1 MIQPRILIKGDFTSK
16 NIEITTNLISNRAI
30 SDDVEK
36 QIDKV
41 WQETVE
47 NAKKSSQLIF
57 DGESFRLDSYTVNAG
72 ILKLELSKFKYKVRS
87 SLNKLKDELGNLGDE
102 YYCNGLAIGGI
113 IKTKDNKFIFGRRS
127 GNTITNNSVDF
138 IGGIL
143 EPEVIKGAE
152 DLFRYN
158 KQEMLEEIGLN
169 ETYIISQKLIAL
181 VLSPSTNI
189 IMLTYTRLNIDS
201 GEVKNIF
208 EQSNDKFEMS
218 ELVFINEDKLIEYL
232 HKLGGYKVAVA
243 ELLKDSPELIG
254 N

>member
-36 QIDKV
+36 RIDTV
-41 WQETVE
+41 WQETIE
-47 NAKKSSQLIF
+47 NAKKNNQLIF
-57 DGESFRLDSYTVNAG
+57 DGESFRLDSYIVDAG

-87 SLNKLKDELGNLGDE
+87 SLNKLKNELEKLGEE

-113 IKTKDNKFIFGRRS
+113 IKTKDNKFVFGRRS
-127 GNTITNNSVDF
+127 GNTITNNSEDF

-143 EPEVIKGAE
+143 EPDVIKDAE
-152 DLFRYN
+152 DLFKYN
-158 KQEMLEEIGLN
+158 KQEILEEIGLN
-169 ETYIISQKLIAL
+169 ENHIISQKLIAL

-189 IMLTYTRLNIDS
+189 IMLTFTKLNIDS
-201 GEVKNIF
+201 DEIKNIF

-218 ELVFINEDKLIEYL
+218 ELVFIEEDKLIEYL
-232 HKLGGYKVAVA
+232 HNLGGYKVAVVK
-243 ELLKDSPELIG
+243 LLRDNPELIAY
-254 N
+254 